1 MNKKTLLVA
10 SVFGALAVML
20 GAWGAHGLKALV
32 NADAVASFETG
43 VRYQMY
49 HALFLLGVGVI
60 PAQYLSQKTQ
70 KIILYLTFFGVLFF
84 SGSIYFLATND
95 LTPFFDFKKIALIT
109 PLGGLLLIG
118 AWVVLI
124 FSILKQKK

>member
-32 NADAVASFETG
+32 NAEAVASFEAG

-60 PAQYLSQKTQ
+60 PVQYLSQKAQ

-95 LTPFFDFKKIALIT
+95 LTSFFDFRKIVLIT

-118 AWVVLI
+118 AWVVLF